1 MVEDVSTGRPPTRA
15 RLNREHVLRAALEYV
30 DAHGLAALSMNKLGA
45 ELGIKGMSLYSH
57 VASKDELLDGIVEA
71 MWGELE
77 PPTADDMSW
86 PEAVYSYARSLR
98 MMIYRHVAAAPLLN
112 RATLPVRS
120 LEYVDAYRE
129 VLVRAGLTD
138 RQAIQSLRAVHG
150 YALGFSLAEASWWGS
165 TVEDRCSDDLT
176 MLRRV
181 TGMVPRDTSDHL
193 VRLAIDFCYDNQAEQ
208 FEAGLDLM
216 VEGLR
221 TRM

>member
-1 MVEDVSTGRPPTRA
+1 
-15 RLNREHVLRAALEYV
+15 
-30 DAHGLAALSMNKLGA
+30 
-45 ELGIKGMSLYSH
+45 
-57 VASKDELLDGIVEA
+57 
-71 MWGELE
+71 
-77 PPTADDMSW
+77 
-86 PEAVYSYARSLR
+86 
-98 MMIYRHVAAAPLLN
+98 VAAAPLLN